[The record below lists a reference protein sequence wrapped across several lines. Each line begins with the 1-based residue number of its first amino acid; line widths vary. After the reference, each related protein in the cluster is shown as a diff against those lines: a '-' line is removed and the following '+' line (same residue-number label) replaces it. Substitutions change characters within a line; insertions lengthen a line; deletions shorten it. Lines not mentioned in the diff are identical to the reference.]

1 MDLGEVLQVVPG
13 LQEAMR
19 PPGVMLRR
27 EGTPLRVVAAEDS
40 RCVGGRNT
48 ATLTQVD
55 HRAVL
60 RVDLRVDLQAALRVV
75 TQFTQ
80 PAAVAV
86 LREAAPATLVLLGD
100 FSPKSTQQKHHFTM
114 VAAVVDPLVVTWC
127 SPAALRGAAAVGI
140 PPTVFSAHV

>member
-1 MDLGEVLQVVPG
+1 MVLG

-60 RVDLRVDLQAALRVV
+60 RVDLQAALQVV
-75 TQFTQ
+75 TQFIR

-86 LREAAPATLVLLGD
+86 LREAAPATLVL
-100 FSPKSTQQKHHFTM
+100 
-114 VAAVVDPLVVTWC
+114 
-127 SPAALRGAAAVGI
+127 
-140 PPTVFSAHV
+140 

>member
-13 LQEAMR
+13 LQEATR

-60 RVDLRVDLQAALRVV
+60 RVDLQADLRVV

-100 FSPKSTQQKHHFTM
+100 FSPKSTQRKHHFTM
-114 VAAVVDPLVVTWC
+114 VAAVVDPPVVTWC